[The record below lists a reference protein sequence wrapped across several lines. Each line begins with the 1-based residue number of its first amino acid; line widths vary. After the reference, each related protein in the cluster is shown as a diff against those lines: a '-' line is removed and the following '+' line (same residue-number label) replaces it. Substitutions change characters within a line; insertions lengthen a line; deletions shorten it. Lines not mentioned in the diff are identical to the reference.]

1 MKKKRGLLAVVGILL
16 LAVLIGIYF
25 LVKGLNQE
33 ETDTE
38 QETTEPTGEEILA
51 MSSEDIKSLRF
62 QLDGREVVWNRKED
76 QWKLEGEEEFP
87 VDTEKIEPLLSAVS
101 SITADRKLENVENLK
116 DYGLDEPVIAF
127 LLRKR
132 TAVRKQFMWEIKIRP
147 QEIRMYT

>member
-101 SITADRKLENVENLK
+101 SITADRKLENVENL
-116 DYGLDEPVIAF
+116 
-127 LLRKR
+127 
-132 TAVRKQFMWEIKIRP
+132 
-147 QEIRMYT
+147 